1 LSTRPGYY
9 FAGLP
14 IAPDLD
20 VLDCQLDQ
28 TLVCWRANWAQAL
41 LDCQFFAGHAWARL
55 GTPGG
60 AQLAIQ
66 QNLGPVG
73 NPTNQGLVQ
82 LAIQQIEAW
91 PNQQSSKIIA
101 CPNWQSSKTQAELS
115 FAIQQKISTVG
126 NRAKPQ
132 SSTSRPGLVGN
143 PANPGLAQIGN

>member
-1 LSTRPGYY
+1 
-9 FAGLP
+9 
-14 IAPDLD
+14 
-20 VLDCQLDQ
+20 
-28 TLVCWRANWAQAL
+28 
-41 LDCQFFAGHAWARL
+41 
-55 GTPGG
+55 
-60 AQLAIQ
+60 LAIQ

-73 NPTNQGLVQ
+73 NPANQGLVQ

-101 CPNWQSSKTQAELS
+101 CPNWQCSKIQAELS

-126 NRAKPQ
+126 NLAKPQ